1 MTVTTLVGAKLLSSG
16 AKLLSSGANL
26 FGVAGLLSNRVKPV
40 W

>member
-40 W
+40 